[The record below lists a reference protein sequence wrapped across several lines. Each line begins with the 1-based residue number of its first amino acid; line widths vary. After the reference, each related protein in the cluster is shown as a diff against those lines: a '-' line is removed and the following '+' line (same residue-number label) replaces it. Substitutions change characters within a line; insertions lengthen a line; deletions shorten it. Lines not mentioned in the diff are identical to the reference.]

1 MVWFRGKLSLI
12 LCSLQG
18 IFIVIFALYMEHTNV
33 ESEFSYAVFQDIQG
47 LLYLGIGFLL
57 TFLKRHAFSGIS
69 FNLLATALGV
79 QWAWIVQGFV
89 GPEGVVSNKIKMDY
103 STLTDGD
110 FAVANVL
117 ISYCAVF
124 GKISHIQLVVMT
136 IVEILVAELNEFVGI
151 HILKALDSG
160 DAIYIHLFSAFFG
173 LSVSRVLYKKEIRE
187 SSKETSDYNSDIFA
201 LLGTIILWI
210 YWPSFIGSVGTGLL
224 QQKIVANTLMSLC
237 ASTVAVFAVSSLL
250 DKNGKLEISHIQNAT
265 LAGGV
270 VISACVDV
278 IQKPYQA
285 QILGFIG
292 GTVSVLG
299 FKYLQPVLLK
309 KLKIHDTG
317 GVNNLH
323 ALPGIVSGLAG
334 CVFAVLATEES
345 YGTQLYELYP
355 ARRNDTENRTAWQQG
370 YYQLAVIGSTMGIS
384 IIGGIFTGIL
394 LKLPIWNEPDADNL
408 FDDKQSWCLTEENDR
423 TLDKSIKAETSTF
436 TSTELFII
444 NNQ

>member
-103 STLTDGD
+103 ST
-110 FAVANVL
+110 
-117 ISYCAVF
+117 
-124 GKISHIQLVVMT
+124 
-136 IVEILVAELNEFVGI
+136 
-151 HILKALDSG
+151 
-160 DAIYIHLFSAFFG
+160 
-173 LSVSRVLYKKEIRE
+173 VLYKKEIRE